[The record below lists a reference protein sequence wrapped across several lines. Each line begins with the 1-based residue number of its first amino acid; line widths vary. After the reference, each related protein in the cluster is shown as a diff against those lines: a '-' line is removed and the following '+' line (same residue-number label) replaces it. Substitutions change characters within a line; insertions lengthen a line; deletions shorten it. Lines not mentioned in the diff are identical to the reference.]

1 MGFIKSIVGFLADI
15 CYLLII
21 AYVLV
26 CAPMVFRFK
35 PMVVLSGSMEPT
47 FKVGSVIYTRDCRK
61 EDIAVGDIVTFK
73 LNDDTYVSHRVHSID
88 ENGLYETKGD
98 ANDSPD
104 PKKLSYDDIVG
115 KDMNIM
121 IPYIGYYIQY
131 VRNHMYLTIV
141 VIVIL
146 VLEFLL
152 SNLRIFNINNKR
164 KEN

>member
-1 MGFIKSIVGFLADI
+1 MGFIKSIVNFLADI

-35 PMVVLSGSMEPT
+35 PLVVLSGSMEPT
-47 FKVGSVIYTRDCRK
+47 FKVGSIIYTRDCK
-61 EDIAVGDIVTFK
+61 QDEIDVGDIITFK
-73 LNDDTYVSHRVHSID
+73 LDDDTYVSHRVHSID

-121 IPYIGYYIQY
+121 IPYIGYYIQF
-131 VRNHMYLTIV
+131 VNNHMHLVIV
-141 VIVIL
+141 VVVIL

-152 SNLRIFNINNKR
+152 SNLGIFNINNKR
-164 KEN
+164 KEK